1 MKQYAIYLNSAER
14 FILIL
19 EDLWL
24 ALQAARI
31 LSSKMSLCV
40 CDISNFQ
47 PVKDDECLEWG
58 LLDAS
63 ESKQNQQHPSLSII
77 KKGILKKG
85 KQVDINSE
93 ILDRDKDFASFVVKI
108 IKSSFIVDSLYNNV
122 NQKFYLDLLDERDLQ
137 SVADDSGVKGGFVR
151 YINKILYLS
160 NSKEEIKTKLD
171 EMFDNDKSSR
181 PTNLKMYKAAFYKF
195 LSNE

>member
-24 ALQAARI
+24 ALQASRV

-40 CDISNFQ
+40 CDISNFETV
-47 PVKDDECLEWG
+47 PTNECLDWG
-58 LLDAS
+58 LIDAS

-77 KKGILKKG
+77 KKGISKKG
-85 KQVDINSE
+85 PQLDIDKE
-93 ILDRDKDFASFVVKI
+93 RIKKDRDFCNFVVKI
-108 IKSSFIVDSLYNNV
+108 TKSSFIVDSLYNNV

-137 SVADDSGVKGGFVR
+137 SVADDSGVKGGFIR
-151 YINKILYLS
+151 NINKILYLS
-160 NSKEEIKTKLD
+160 NSEEEIKFKLD
-171 EMFDNDKSSR
+171 EMFGNDKSSR
-181 PTNLKMYKAAFYKF
+181 PTNLKMYKTAFYKF